1 MKSYIGKMVK
11 KGTSFQPATK
21 RDLELYTL
29 FQACLEEGVY
39 IDVYMEVNDPNGT
52 LAQLAKLHAM
62 IRDLAAHTGE
72 TFNDMKL
79 YVKDRAGLVTRE
91 ANDIHIKSFKDCS
104 KLELSLAIQACI
116 GLGEEINCRVQ

>member
-11 KGTSFQPATK
+11 KGTAFQPANK
-21 RDLELYTL
+21 RDLEMYTL
-29 FQACLEEGVY
+29 FLACLEEGVY
-39 IDVYMEVNDPNGT
+39 VDVYMEINDPNGT

-79 YVKDRAGLVTRE
+79 YVKDRAGLVTKE
-91 ANDIHIKSFKDCS
+91 AKDIHVKSFKDCS

>member
-91 ANDIHIKSFKDCS
+91 ANDIHVKSFKDCS

-116 GLGEEINCRVQ
+116 SLGEEINCRVQ